1 MMATHD
7 MSRWQKVDVGPYT
20 VAVVPDLE
28 PHTVYAVRVQAKA
41 IDGRYSDYSEI
52 AYSNKLEHG

>member
-1 MMATHD
+1 MVATQD

-20 VAVVPDLE
+20 VAEVPGLE

-41 IDGRYSDYSEI
+41 VDGRCSNYSEVV
-52 AYSNKLEHG
+52 YSNKLEHG